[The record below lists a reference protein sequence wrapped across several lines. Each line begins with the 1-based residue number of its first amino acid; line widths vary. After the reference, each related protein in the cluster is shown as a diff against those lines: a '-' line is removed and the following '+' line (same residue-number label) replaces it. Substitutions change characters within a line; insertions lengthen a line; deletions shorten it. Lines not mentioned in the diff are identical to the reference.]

1 MNIKFKYF
9 YNGKRYDVI
18 SIDFKNKTVRFFIPE
33 DDITELGFISRIIP
47 YTGKVDRNNIPIF
60 EGDILELRHFCG
72 ANCDKHERFLT
83 VEDVDGTGFQLK
95 PFNPN
100 EYGYRHIHRTQYDYT
115 IVGNKYENPELLE
128 VK

>member
-9 YNGKRYDVI
+9 YNGKRHDVI
-18 SIDFKNKTVRFFIPE
+18 SIDFKNKTVRFLIPE
-33 DDITELGFISRIIP
+33 DNKTELGFIDKIIP

-72 ANCDKHERFLT
+72 VNCDKHERFLT

-95 PFNPN
+95 PLNLN
-100 EYGYRHIHRTQYDYT
+100 EYGCRHIHRTQYDYT
-115 IVGNKYENPELLE
+115 IIGNKYENPELLE
-128 VK
+128 VR